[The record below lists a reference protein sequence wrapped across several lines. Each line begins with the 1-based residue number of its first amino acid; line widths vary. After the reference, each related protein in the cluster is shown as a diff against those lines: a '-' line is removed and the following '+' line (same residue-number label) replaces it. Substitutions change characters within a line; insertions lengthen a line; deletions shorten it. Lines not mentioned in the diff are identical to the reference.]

1 MLLTK
6 QLLDVVEGYYS
17 EPHREYHSIEHIH
30 YMLKHFDNFKKKTNI
45 IDEKEEIALEIAI
58 IFHDV
63 IYNPLSKENEYK
75 SAKFALDYI
84 KNNHKNLFPK
94 YTIEEVGYISN
105 LVYKL
110 IISTKTPFSPER
122 FIEINNSDR
131 MEAFCIKLIHDLDFH
146 SLSEN
151 YKNFKKRMKQTRME
165 YITYYN
171 ATTNEEPLED
181 NLNIINKQKLFFL
194 KLQNGLEDKFFKTD
208 FFSHLNEKTN
218 KNIYKFINEN
228 IKP

>member
-1 MLLTK
+1 MILTK
-6 QLLDVVEGYYS
+6 QLIDVVKDYYS
-17 EPHREYHSIEHIH
+17 EPHREYHTIKHIQ
-30 YMLKHFDNFKKKTNI
+30 YMLKHFEQFKKNTNI
-45 IDEKEEIALEIAI
+45 INEKEEIAMEIAI

-63 IYNPLSKENEYK
+63 IYNPLSKENEYN
-75 SAKFALDYI
+75 SANFALNYI
-84 KNNHKNLFPK
+84 KNNYKALFPK

-105 LVYKL
+105 LAYKL

-122 FIEINNSDR
+122 FIEINDSDN
-131 MEAFCIKLIHDLDFH
+131 MEAFCVKLIHDLDFH
-146 SLSEN
+146 SLSEK
-151 YKNFKKRMKQTRME
+151 YKKFKKRMKQTRME

-171 ATTNEEPLED
+171 ATTNEEQIED
-181 NLNIINKQKLFFL
+181 SIDIINKQKLFFL
-194 KLQNGLEDKFFKTD
+194 KLQYGLEDKFFKTD